1 MTAGMT
7 AGMTRNRVSVR
18 LTKAT
23 LAAVV
28 VAAVL
33 HLLTR
38 VTGVG
43 WLALGSAAA
52 LAVPLTS
59 LVMRPALDSLEVH
72 LEGPERVVAGASL
85 EQVLHVRNASRRST
99 PPAHWVDRTVGLEP
113 AEVDVPALGPGQSTQ
128 LPVLRQA
135 LSRGVYDGASALLW
149 TTAPFGALRWERAV
163 PGGRVLKVHPES
175 DRGRRLTGG
184 GMRTDQ
190 RTAPVAGAGL
200 EVLGLRP
207 WRPGDSTRGVSARAS
222 ARHGRPVVLER
233 ERELAAGPALLV
245 LAAGGS
251 AGEAWERHVSTVAS
265 TALAALRDGRRVT
278 MVVGD
283 GGPVVPRTLDATGV
297 LDVLAGIDR
306 AGALSMADV
315 KLAMK
320 AVHPGGR
327 VLFLAGA
334 RAGMGLGK
342 GPGCCVH
349 EVLGG

>member
-1 MTAGMT
+1 M
-7 AGMTRNRVSVR
+7 SLR
-18 LTKAT
+18 LTKASF
-23 LAAVV
+23 AAVV

-33 HLLTR
+33 QLLTR

-52 LAVPLTS
+52 LAVPLAS
-59 LVMRPALDSLEVH
+59 LVMRPALGSLEVD
-72 LEGPERVVAGASL
+72 LRGPERVAAGAPL
-85 EQVLHVRNASRRST
+85 EQLLYVRNAGRRPT
-99 PPAHWVDRTVGLEP
+99 PPGHWVDHTDGLGPVEVG
-113 AEVDVPALGPGQSTQ
+113 VPALGPGQSVQ
-128 LPVLRQA
+128 LPVVRQA
-135 LSRGVYDGASALLW
+135 LRRGVYDGSSALLW

-163 PGGRVLKVHPES
+163 PGGRTLRVHPQT

-184 GMRTDQ
+184 GTRTDQ

-233 ERELAAGPALLV
+233 EREVAAGPALLV
-245 LAAGGS
+245 LAAGGG
-251 AGEAWERHVSTVAS
+251 AGDAWERHVSTVAS

-278 MVVGD
+278 MVVGA
-283 GGPVVPRTLDATGV
+283 GGPAVPRTLDATGV

-306 AGALSMADV
+306 AGALPIADV
-315 KLAMK
+315 TLAMK
-320 AVHPGGR
+320 AVHPGGT

-342 GPGCCVH
+342 GTECCVH